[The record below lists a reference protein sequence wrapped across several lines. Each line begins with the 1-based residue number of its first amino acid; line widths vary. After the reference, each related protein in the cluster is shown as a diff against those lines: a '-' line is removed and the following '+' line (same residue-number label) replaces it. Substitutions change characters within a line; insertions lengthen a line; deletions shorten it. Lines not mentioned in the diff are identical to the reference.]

1 MTTGNIYLHMLGF
14 ALPVFVSEFFQQ
26 LYNTADALIVGIFLD
41 NASFAAVTASGTLIF
56 LLVSFFTGTAM
67 GAGVV
72 IAKYFGAGDHESVS
86 RAIHTVSR
94 SGWCAAWF

>member
-41 NASFAAVTASGTLIF
+41 NASFAAVTASGTLLF
-56 LLVSFFTGTAM
+56 YGH
-67 GAGVV
+67 GNGR
-72 IAKYFGAGDHESVS
+72 G
-86 RAIHTVSR
+86 
-94 SGWCAAWF
+94 SGNRQILRRGRP